1 MKDRS
6 LQNIKV
12 GLLVLAGLIIFT
24 LALYMIGKKDNL
36 FKAGFTL
43 NAKFKDVK
51 GLLIGNN
58 VRFSGINIG
67 TVKDLEIINDSTVKV
82 VMNIQ
87 EKAHKHIRI
96 NTIAS
101 IGTDGGIGNK
111 IVILTST
118 SGNSAIVKNGDEI
131 NSLSPFDS
139 DASLRNLED
148 TGTEITVIA
157 KNIREISDRI
167 KNSSSLW
174 NFLADNTMGPELRS
188 TFSNIYR
195 LSSNVNGISE
205 EIKVVLKDLKSGKG
219 NLAILLNDTTL
230 SRLSVDLN
238 KILDDINNGK
248 GTLGTLISD
257 DIAAENLQNSLLNIK
272 VISDSLASMSHQ
284 LVSFSRNIDSGAK
297 IINSTVS
304 DSLFL
309 YNLSTTMKHL
319 SSSSVKLDENLEAL
333 QHSFLFKAY
342 FKKLEKEK
350 KRKIVED

>member
-12 GLLVLAGLIIFT
+12 GLLVLAGLIFFT

-43 NAKFKDVK
+43 NANFKDVK

-67 TVKDLEIINDSTVKV
+67 TVKDLLIINDSTVKV

-87 EKAHKHIRI
+87 EKARKHIRK

-101 IGTDGGIGNK
+101 IGTDGLIGNK
-111 IVILTST
+111 IVILSSNSGHST
-118 SGNSAIVKNGDEI
+118 VVQNGDEI
-131 NSLSPFDS
+131 KTISPFDS

-148 TGTEITVIA
+148 TGSEITVIA
-157 KNIREISDRI
+157 KNIREISERI

-174 NFLADNTMGPELRS
+174 NFLADETMGPELRS
-188 TFSNIYR
+188 TFSNLYQ
-195 LSSNVNGISE
+195 LSANVNGISE
-205 EIKVVLKDLKSGKG
+205 DIKFILKDLKYGNG
-219 NLAILLNDTTL
+219 NLAVLIKDTTL
-230 SRLSVDLN
+230 HKLRGDLN
-238 KILDDINNGK
+238 KILDDINSGK
-248 GTLGTLISD
+248 GTLGTLFSD
-257 DIAAENLQNSLLNIK
+257 ETAASNLQNTLSNVKI
-272 VISDSLASMSHQ
+272 ISDSLAFMSHR
-284 LVSFSRNIDSGAK
+284 LTSFSRNIDSGAK
-297 IINSTVS
+297 NINSTLS

-309 YNLSTTMKHL
+309 HNLSTTMKHL

-333 QHSFLFKAY
+333 QHSFLLKAY
-342 FKKLEKEK
+342 FKKLEKK
-350 KRKIVED
+350 KKKNLPEN